1 MEVTSWTHADHTV
14 NLSYFDADLEW
25 GWPDVHHPAGMLWNE
40 VKNSRV
46 RWAFPSSP
54 LHLRSNTGS
63 RHTAQVGGNR
73 PVSGSEIVDAPALVK
88 VLSGKRSKGPGRLR
102 KTISLNYE
110 TPSFPASRGWEVRLN
125 NSDLNT
131 TEFPRGV
138 KRGDFI
144 EVDGSYFTVVDPL
157 PCAEYGAQSPASGS
171 SYNQFE
177 ITKVDCET
185 NLRTYPVDPDVF
197 WTALWMTIHIQR
209 KSTTTCRLA
218 CSNVLAVPQLRITA
232 V

>member
-1 MEVTSWTHADHTV
+1 VATPELTRSLA
-14 NLSYFDADLEW
+14 
-25 GWPDVHHPAGMLWNE
+25 
-40 VKNSRV
+40 
-46 RWAFPSSP
+46 PSVP
-54 LHLRSNTGS
+54 LISLTRACCVV
-63 RHTAQVGGNR
+63 AQVGPQPPASGN
-73 PVSGSEIVDAPALVK
+73 EIGDAALVE
-88 VLSGKRSKGPGRLR
+88 VLSDKLDELRNRTGKPG
-102 KTISLNYE
+102 KTVSLN
-110 TPSFPASRGWEVRLN
+110 S
-125 NSDLNT
+125 SDLNT
-131 TEFPRGV
+131 AGFPEGVMRGH
-138 KRGDFI
+138 FI
-144 EVDGSYFTVVDPL
+144 KVNGSYLTVVDPL

>member
-1 MEVTSWTHADHTV
+1 MATPELTRSLEFFCHTLTRARCV
-14 NLSYFDADLEW
+14 A
-25 GWPDVHHPAGMLWNE
+25 V
-40 VKNSRV
+40 
-46 RWAFPSSP
+46 
-54 LHLRSNTGS
+54 
-63 RHTAQVGGNR
+63 QVGPHR
-73 PVSGSEIVDAPALVK
+73 PASGSEIRDAALVK
-88 VLSGKRSKGPGRLR
+88 VLSDKLDELRDRSGKPG
-102 KTISLNYE
+102 KTVSLN
-110 TPSFPASRGWEVRLN
+110 SA
-125 NSDLNT
+125 DLNT
-131 TEFPRGV
+131 TGFPGGV
-138 KRGDFI
+138 KLMRGNFI
-144 EVDGSYFTVVDPL
+144 KVNEKYLTVVDPL
-157 PCAEYGAQSPASGS
+157 PCAEFGAQSPASGS

>member
-14 NLSYFDADLEW
+14 RLSYFDDDLDW
-25 GWPDVHHPAGMLWNE
+25 GWPDAHHRAGKIWNE
-40 VKNSRV
+40 VKR
-46 RWAFPSSP
+46 RWPPELARSLAPSVP
-54 LHLRSNTGS
+54 LISLTRACCVV
-63 RHTAQVGGNR
+63 AQVGPQPPASGN
-73 PVSGSEIVDAPALVK
+73 EIGDAALVE
-88 VLSGKRSKGPGRLR
+88 VLSDKLDELRNRTGKPG
-102 KTISLNYE
+102 KTVSLN
-110 TPSFPASRGWEVRLN
+110 S
-125 NSDLNT
+125 SDLNT
-131 TEFPRGV
+131 AGFPEGVMRGH
-138 KRGDFI
+138 FI
-144 EVDGSYFTVVDPL
+144 KVNGSYLTVVDPL